1 MGLFTQFG
9 DMAQMVKAAPA
20 LIDQAN
26 TLQAQAAEYQ
36 QQMNAQAAFAT
47 TAEAAPGALEPI
59 AGVDLERYARIS
71 KGIAAYGYD
80 AAMLPTVAAMF
91 GVDGA
96 AWETAAAGWG
106 ARIQADRGVGR
117 RFNEL
122 YAAV

>member
-1 MGLFTQFG
+1 MNLFKQFG
-9 DMAQMVKAAPA
+9 DMAKMVEAAPA

-26 TLQAQAAEYQ
+26 TLQAQAAQYQ
-36 QQMNAQAAFAT
+36 QQMNAQAVHAT

-91 GVDGA
+91 GVDGPS
-96 AWETAAAGWG
+96 WNTAAAGWG

>member
-1 MGLFTQFG
+1 MGLFTQLG

-36 QQMNAQAAFAT
+36 QQMNAQAVYAT

-96 AWETAAAGWG
+96 AWEKAAAGWG

>member
-1 MGLFTQFG
+1 MGLFKQFG
-9 DMAQMVKAAPA
+9 DMAQMVKAAPG

-26 TLQAQAAEYQ
+26 TLQAQSAQYQ
-36 QQMNAQAAFAT
+36 QQMNAQAAYAM

-91 GVDGA
+91 GVDGPSWDA
-96 AWETAAAGWG
+96 AAAGWG

-122 YAAV
+122 YSAV

>member
-1 MGLFTQFG
+1 MGIFKPLG
-9 DMAQMVKAAPA
+9 DMGKLVSAAPA

-26 TLQAQAAEYQ
+26 QLQAQAAAYQ
-36 QQMNAQAAFAT
+36 QAAFAQQ
-47 TAEAAPGALEPI
+47 TAVAEPQPGALEPI

-71 KGIAAYGYD
+71 KGIAVYGYD
-80 AAMLPTVAAMF
+80 ASKLPFVAASF
-91 GVDGA
+91 GVASD
-96 AWETAAAGWG
+96 AWEAAQAGWA